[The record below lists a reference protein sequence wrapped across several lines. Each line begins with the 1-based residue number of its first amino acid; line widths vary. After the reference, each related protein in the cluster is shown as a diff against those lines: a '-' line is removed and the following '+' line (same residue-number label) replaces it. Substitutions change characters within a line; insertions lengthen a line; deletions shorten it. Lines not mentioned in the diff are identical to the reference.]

1 MIRSS
6 PALPPPVLVCAPMAS
21 MLSSTEQQVTATEA
35 QSNTAHASPA
45 LPSPAEVQKEI
56 KVLFTGPSSGKS
68 LMIVS
73 YLKLLEQRMI
83 VSSYDP
89 GYIPRTAD
97 PITFS
102 IQIDGKTV
110 VGVTEDTPS
119 SRIEE
124 YDQLRP
130 LAYRNAEVV
139 IVVFA
144 IDNEKALQSAKD
156 VWVPEV
162 RQILPNIP
170 ILLVGTKADKRPIN
184 EGGIGT
190 PCKSVPISKAAAQK
204 AGKSIKGVVCTMECS
219 SWTQSG
225 LHAVFDA
232 ALRAAVAHRAAAAA
246 KKTTQRR
253 CTVS

>member
-1 MIRSS
+1 
-6 PALPPPVLVCAPMAS
+6 

-35 QSNTAHASPA
+35 QSNTAPASPA
-45 LPSPAEVQKEI
+45 LPSLAEVGLGTHEAI
-56 KVLFTGPSSGKS
+56 KVLFTGPSCGKS
-68 LMIVS
+68 MMIVS
-73 YLKLLEQRMI
+73 YLQLLEQRMV
-83 VSSYDP
+83 VSSCDP
-89 GYIPRTAD
+89 GYIPTTAD

-170 ILLVGTKADKRPIN
+170 IILVGTKSDKRPVN
-184 EGGIGT
+184 DGGIGT
-190 PCKSVPISKAAAQK
+190 PTGGRQLISKAAAQK
-204 AGKSIKGVVCTMECS
+204 AGKSIKGVVGTMECS
-219 SWTQSG
+219 SRTQSG

-232 ALRAAVAHRAAAAA
+232 AIRAAVAHRAAAAA
-246 KKTTQRR
+246 KKTTHRR